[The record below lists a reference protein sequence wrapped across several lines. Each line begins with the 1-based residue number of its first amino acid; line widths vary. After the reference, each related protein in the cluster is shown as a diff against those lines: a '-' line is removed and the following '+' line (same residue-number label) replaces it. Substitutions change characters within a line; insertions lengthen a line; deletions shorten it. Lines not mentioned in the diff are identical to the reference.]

1 MTKAKILVVEDEGIT
16 AEDIKDYLNS
26 LGYEVL
32 GISSTGEDALQKV
45 KDLEPDLVLM
55 DIMLAGVVDGTQA
68 AEIIREQFDIPVV
81 YLTAYSDPQ
90 TLERAKITDPYGY
103 ILKPFDQRDLQIGV
117 EIALHKHRMLSQIR
131 SNQRWLTTTLAS
143 VEEALIAVDDS
154 YRIITM
160 NRAAEKLT
168 GWKMDE
174 AQNRIFTQVYTTCN
188 AITGEDLPT
197 PIHMAFDTG
206 ETVVRNGEA
215 LLIARGGLIYPV
227 DETASL
233 IVDKIHGVQGAVLV
247 FRDATRRLHSEESIR
262 DELVPAILDSV
273 SAFLVVT
280 DASGKIIR
288 FNAKARELTGI
299 DEEQATERFFW
310 DFCSNEEDKEFA
322 SNSFESLNGVQ
333 KETDFDC
340 SWKTKFDDPICIR
353 WRNSVIRE
361 DDEISYIICTGIDL
375 DDKK

>member
-16 AEDIKDYLNS
+16 AEDIKDYLTS

-68 AEIIREQFDIPVV
+68 AEIVREQFDIPVV

-131 SNQRWLTTTLAS
+131 SNQRWLSTTLAS

-154 YRIITM
+154 YRVITM

-174 AQNRIFTQVYTTCN
+174 AKNRIFTQIYTTCH
-188 AITGEDLPT
+188 ATTGEDLPT
-197 PIHMAFDTG
+197 PIHLAFKNG
-206 ETVVRNGEA
+206 ETVERHGEA

-247 FRDATRRLHSEESIR
+247 FRDATHRLHNEENIR
-262 DELVPAILDSV
+262 DELVPAILDSL

-280 DASGKIIR
+280 DSTGKIIR

-299 DEEQATERFFW
+299 EEEDATERFFW
-310 DFCSNEEDKEFA
+310 DFCSDDDESAYA
-322 SNSFESLNGVQ
+322 SSNFEGLNGVQ
-333 KETDFDC
+333 KETHFDC
-340 SWKTKFDDPICIR
+340 SWKSKFDDSVRIR

-361 DDEISYIICTGIDL
+361 NEEISYIICTGIDL
-375 DDKK
+375 DKA